1 MARSRTLLSATLI
14 LGGVLLGLRTA
25 PGRPATSA
33 PGPAAPET
41 SFVQL
46 GSGEQAAGAF
56 VAWPAGRQA
65 APGIVVVHEWWGL
78 NGQIRDVA
86 RRLSSQGYIAIV
98 PDLYHGKVASDPM
111 KAHELVRGLEETE
124 ALGTLEAAVA
134 WVRAQ
139 PRGAK
144 SRVGVIGFCMG
155 GGLAQN
161 LALQDPGVSAV
172 VMFYGSPETD
182 PEKLAKLKGALQ
194 AHYGELDEGIPVKRV
209 DEFRAAFQKSGRS
222 AEIYVYP
229 GAGHAFMHEGLP
241 SYRPDAARQA
251 WARTLSFFQKHLRG

>member
-1 MARSRTLLSATLI
+1 MDRSRTLAAAAL
-14 LGGVLLGLRTA
+14 LLGSILLGAPDA
-25 PGRPATSA
+25 PGRAA
-33 PGPAAPET
+33 PSGSKPAAPET
-41 SFVQL
+41 SFVHV

-56 VAWPAGRQA
+56 VAWPPGTQA
-65 APGIVVVHEWWGL
+65 APAIVVVHEWWGL
-78 NGQIRDVA
+78 NSQIRALA
-86 RRLSSQGYIAIV
+86 RRLSSQGYLVIV

-111 KAHELVRGLEETE
+111 KAHELMRGLESTE

-139 PRGAK
+139 PRAAK

-155 GGLAQN
+155 GGLA
-161 LALQDPGVSAV
+161 LGLGLQDPSIAAT

-194 AHYGELDEGIPVKRV
+194 GHFGELDEGIPRKRV
-209 DEFRAAFQKSGRS
+209 DEFRAALQKAGKS
-222 AEIYVYP
+222 AEIYTYP
-229 GAGHAFMHEGLP
+229 GAGHAFMHDGVE

-251 WARTLSFFQKHLRG
+251 WARMLAFFQKRLRG